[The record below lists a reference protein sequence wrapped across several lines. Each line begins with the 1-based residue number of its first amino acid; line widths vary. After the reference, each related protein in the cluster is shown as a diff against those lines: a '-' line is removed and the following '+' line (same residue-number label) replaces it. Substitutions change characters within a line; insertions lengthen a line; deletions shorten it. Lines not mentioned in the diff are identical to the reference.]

1 MPYGEEIIDYINKNK
16 HKTKDAYSNRVGR
29 RDGGRAM
36 GMTDNVTQD
45 GPGALLPKLRIA
57 DQLHEHQGTREKH
70 KSSGPTPDLP
80 NQTLHF

>member
-1 MPYGEEIIDYINKNK
+1 
-16 HKTKDAYSNRVGR
+16 
-29 RDGGRAM
+29 M

-80 NQTLHF
+80 NQTLRF